1 MSSTLEE
8 KVCRG
13 IIEDLINTLP
23 EVVDVQFVQKLKK
36 RHAKKYPSV
45 GIVSNATILSHT
57 TPEEK
62 MILLPILKTKSMRTL
77 SGIAVVAVMVKPYP
91 CPNQSCIYCP
101 TFSDVPKSY
110 TGHEPSTM
118 RGIQNNYDPYLQV
131 KTRLHQLELIG
142 HATDKILLSLKGGT
156 VTYLPYEY
164 QLNFVHRCLEALCDV
179 HHSDF
184 EELKRAVETAQR
196 KLVGLIVETRPDYSK
211 ISHTDDMLHL
221 GVTTVELGVQTIFDD
236 VYEICKRGHTVQDV
250 IDATRILKDAGMK
263 VAFHIMPG
271 LPGSD
276 EERDLKMFQ
285 EIFINPFFKPDN
297 LKIYPCLVI
306 KGTEL
311 YELWQSGIY
320 KPYTAETMVNL
331 LSQVLPN
338 IPRWIRIQRIQR
350 DISAKM
356 IEDGVKKGN
365 LRELAHEE
373 LSKSGIK
380 CSCIRCREQG
390 IVHRKLGIAL
400 KPENLEILV
409 ETYNASEGIENFIS
423 YEDTKQDILLGFI
436 RLRVPSEK
444 AHRKEITET
453 RVNIVRELRVF
464 GELVPIGEKPSIHQ
478 VQHRKIGEL
487 LLNKAERLGKDEY
500 DAKKISVLSGL
511 GVKPWF
517 YKQGYTRDGVYVSK
531 RL

>member
-8 KVCRG
+8 KMCRG
-13 IIEDLINTLP
+13 IIEELLTILP
-23 EVVDVQFVQKLKK
+23 ELDAQLVQKLKK

-62 MILLPILKTKSMRTL
+62 KLLLPVLKTKTMRTI

-118 RGIQNNYDPYLQV
+118 RGIQNDYDPYLQV
-131 KTRLHQLELIG
+131 KTRLNQLELIG

-164 QLNFVHRCLEALCDV
+164 QLSFVHRCLEALCDERY
-179 HHSDF
+179 SDF

-196 KLVGLIVETRPDYSK
+196 KLVGIIVETRPDYSK

-250 IDATRILKDAGMK
+250 IEATRILKDAGMK
-263 VAFHIMPG
+263 VAYHIMPG
-271 LPGSD
+271 LPGSN
-276 EERDLKMFQ
+276 EERDLVMFQ
-285 EIFINPFFKPDN
+285 EIFENPFYKPDN

-311 YELWQSGIY
+311 YELWQSGNY
-320 KPYTAETMVNL
+320 KPYNAETMTNL
-331 LSQVLPN
+331 LSHILPD

-373 LSKSGIK
+373 LSKSGRT

-390 IVHRKLGIAL
+390 IVHRKSGITPKL
-400 KPENLEILV
+400 ENLEILI
-409 ETYNASEGIENFIS
+409 ETFNASEGIENFIS
-423 YEDTKQDILLGFI
+423 YEDAVQNILLGFI

-444 AHRKEITET
+444 AHRKEINKMRTT
-453 RVNIVRELRVF
+453 IVRELRVF
-464 GELVPIGEKPSIHQ
+464 GELVPIGEKPSHHQ
-478 VQHRKIGEL
+478 VQHRKIGDLLLGEAEL
-487 LLNKAERLGKDEY
+487 LSKDDY
-500 DAKKISVLSGL
+500 NAKKISVLSGL

-531 RL
+531 SL

>member
-1 MSSTLEE
+1 MLEE

-13 IIEDLINTLP
+13 IIEELLTILP
-23 EVVDVQFVQKLKK
+23 DIDPQFIQKLKK
-36 RHAKKYPSV
+36 RFAKNNPSV

-62 MILLPILKTKSMRTL
+62 MLLLPILKTKTMRTI

-118 RGIQNNYDPYLQV
+118 RGIQNDYDPYLQV
-131 KTRLHQLELIG
+131 KTRLNQLELIG

-164 QLNFVHRCLEALCDV
+164 QLSFVHRCLEALCDERY
-179 HHSDF
+179 SDF

-196 KLVGLIVETRPDYSK
+196 KLVGIIVETRPDYSK

-250 IDATRILKDAGMK
+250 IEATRILKDAGIK
-263 VAFHIMPG
+263 VAFHVMPG
-271 LPGSD
+271 LPGSNV
-276 EERDLKMFQ
+276 ERDLKMFQ
-285 EIFINPFFKPDN
+285 EIFENPFFKPDN

-306 KGTEL
+306 KDTEL
-311 YELWQSGIY
+311 YELWQSGNY
-320 KPYTAETMVNL
+320 KPYNTETMTSL

-338 IPRWIRIQRIQR
+338 IPRWVRIQRIQR

-373 LSKSGIK
+373 LSKSGIT

-390 IVHRKLGIAL
+390 IVHRKLGITP
-400 KPENLEILV
+400 KPENLEIII
-409 ETYNASEGIENFIS
+409 EKNDASEGIDNFIS
-423 YEDTKQDILLGFI
+423 YEDIEQDILLGFI

-444 AHRKEITET
+444 AHRKEINEKRTT
-453 RVNIVRELRVF
+453 IVRELRVF
-464 GELVPIGEKPSIHQ
+464 GELVPIGKKPSHHQ

-487 LLNKAERLGKDEY
+487 LLSEAELLSKDDY
-500 DAKKISVLSGL
+500 NVKKISVLSGL
-511 GVKPWF
+511 GVRPWF

-531 RL
+531 IL

>member
-8 KVCRG
+8 RVCRG
-13 IIEDLINTLP
+13 IIEELLTTLS
-23 EVVDVQFVQKLKK
+23 EVDAQLVQKLKK

-62 MILLPILKTKSMRTL
+62 MLLLPILKTKTMRTI

-118 RGIQNNYDPYLQV
+118 RGIQNDYDPYLQV
-131 KTRLHQLELIG
+131 KTRLNQLELIG

-164 QLNFVHRCLEALCDV
+164 QLSFVHRCLEALCDERY
-179 HHSDF
+179 SDF

-196 KLVGLIVETRPDYSK
+196 KLVGIIVETRPDYSK

-250 IDATRILKDAGMK
+250 IEATRILKDAGIK
-263 VAFHIMPG
+263 VAFHVMPG
-271 LPGSD
+271 LPGSNV
-276 EERDLKMFQ
+276 ERDLKMFQ
-285 EIFINPFFKPDN
+285 EIFENPFFKPDN

-306 KGTEL
+306 KDTEL
-311 YELWQSGIY
+311 YELWQSGNY
-320 KPYTAETMVNL
+320 KPYNTETMTSL

-338 IPRWIRIQRIQR
+338 IPRWVRIQRIQR

-373 LSKSGIK
+373 LSKSGIT

-390 IVHRKLGIAL
+390 IVHRKLGITP
-400 KPENLEILV
+400 KPENLEIII
-409 ETYNASEGIENFIS
+409 EKNDASEGIDNFIS
-423 YEDTKQDILLGFI
+423 YEDIEQDILLGFI

-444 AHRKEITET
+444 AHRKEINEKRTT
-453 RVNIVRELRVF
+453 IVRELRVF
-464 GELVPIGEKPSIHQ
+464 GELVPIGKKPSHHQ

-487 LLNKAERLGKDEY
+487 LLSEAELLSKDDY
-500 DAKKISVLSGL
+500 NVKKISVVSGL
-511 GVKPWF
+511 GVRPWF

-531 RL
+531 IL